1 MENITFELVDDKIP
15 SWVTIIR
22 VKKFILI
29 CQTKNTIEFYKLTV
43 ESSLCAC

>member
-15 SWVTIIR
+15 SWVTR
-22 VKKFILI
+22 DKKFISI